1 MEDLISV
8 IVPIYNVEEY
18 LDECIESICNQ
29 TYDNLEIIMI
39 DDGSTDRSGNIA
51 DKWAKL
57 DKRCNIYHKKNEG
70 ISVARNCGI
79 EKAKGKF
86 LIFVDSDDLIEK
98 NMIERLHQEIKK
110 ENVDIVCCGIKSR
123 KNSKNEECYFEL
135 EDRIFTF
142 EEYLSEMYFHKT
154 MQDETNIV
162 IPFTVAW
169 NKIYRATLFNNIRYP
184 QGKIHED
191 SYIIHHLVYEAKKI
205 KWINEPLYIYRERGG
220 SIMQDKYSPKR
231 MDDFY
236 ALIDRVEFIQDKID
250 NCSLKNK
257 IVAECLGVGRR
268 HWCKIKRD
276 TLWEE
281 EKEKLKEIR
290 KYYDKYVNNDT
301 FTYQKKIVWFIFLN
315 VPGIYYQIWYLTKG
329 KS

>member
-86 LIFVDSDDLIEK
+86 LIFVDSDDLLEK
-98 NMIERLHQEIKK
+98 NMIERLHQEALK
-110 ENVDIVCCGIKSR
+110 EQVDMVCCGIKRRGAEGDYVKEYRVLSR
-123 KNSKNEECYFEL
+123 IY
-135 EDRIFTF
+135 TF
-142 EEYLSEMYFHKT
+142 SEYLYEMYSRENGSGDIDMFLPL
-154 MQDETNIV
+154 V
-162 IPFTVAW
+162 AAW
-169 NKIYRATLFNNIRYP
+169 NKIYKRSLFEDIKYP
-184 QGKIHED
+184 IGKICED
-191 SYIIHHLVYEAKKI
+191 NAIIHRIVHKASKI
-205 KWINEPLYIYRERGG
+205 KWINEPLYVYRERQG
-220 SIMQDKYSPKR
+220 SLMKSTFSPKR

-236 ALIDRVEFIQDKID
+236 SQLDRLYFMEDKTED
-250 NCSLKNK
+250 AKLKK
-257 IVAECLGVGRR
+257 LMTTRCLNSAREY
-268 HWCKIKRD
+268 WCKIKKMKVWSKQQQENVFKD
-276 TLWEE
+276 IKDAYKKFV
-281 EKEKLKEIR
+281 EKG
-290 KYYDKYVNNDT
+290 T
-301 FTYQKKIVWFIFLN
+301 FSVGKRIEWFLFLYMR
-315 VPGIYYQIWYLTKG
+315 PIYYLLWIIK
-329 KS
+329 